1 MAASNPLLTKSIKK
15 ALVML
20 FAGWTLAFVL
30 LFYYV
35 LNFNWYASVADS
47 LMTNFL
53 LALSCFVV
61 SIILKFYQPKQE
73 VVIFVV
79 ILSISLSLISAY
91 LSTYALSTIFVHYK
105 SYVSFLDFSLYF
117 RFIILFVFL
126 AWCAFANLLWYRI
139 EEQSEMKERLYNTQ
153 NLAKEAELNK
163 LRHQLQPHFLFN
175 SLNSVY
181 ALTIVNP
188 KEAGV
193 MITKLASFL
202 RGTLKRDDEVWV
214 SVAEEMEYIQL
225 YLDIEKVR
233 FSHRLNLDVQI
244 DEETLDKCLP
254 GTLLQ
259 PIVENAIKFGLYNTS
274 AAILIS
280 VSVTLENNVLQ
291 ISVKNPYDP
300 QVKSAGGT
308 GFGLTA
314 IRRRLYLLF
323 ADNTLLQTSS
333 LEGNIYLTTLK
344 IPQKNDQNDTH

>member
-1 MAASNPLLTKSIKK
+1 VTNNPLLSVKVQK
-15 ALVML
+15 AAVML
-20 FAGWTLAFVL
+20 FVVWIAAFVL
-30 LFYYV
+30 LFYYT
-35 LNFNWYASVADS
+35 LNFNWFASVADS
-47 LMTNFL
+47 VITNVL
-53 LALSCFVV
+53 LGASCLVLSTV
-61 SIILKFYQPKQE
+61 LRFYQPKQE
-73 VVIFVV
+73 IVLFVIIMAIGLAVVVAFTSRYLLSNIF
-79 ILSISLSLISAY
+79 SHYQTY
-91 LSTYALSTIFVHYK
+91 LSFLS
-105 SYVSFLDFSLYF
+105 FSLPF
-117 RFIILFVFL
+117 RLIVLFVFL
-126 AWCAFANLLWYRI
+126 AWCAFANILWYRL
-139 EEQSEMKERLYNTQ
+139 EEQSEMQARLFTAQ

-214 SVAEEMEYIQL
+214 NVAEEMEYIQL

-233 FSHRLNLDVQI
+233 FSHRLNLDIQI
-244 DEETLDKCLP
+244 DQDTLELCLP

-280 VSVTLENNVLQ
+280 LWVTTENNILK
-291 ISVKNPYDP
+291 ISVKNPFDP
-300 QVKSAGGT
+300 EIKATGGT

-323 ADNTLLQTSS
+323 ADNSLLQTATVD
-333 LEGNIYLTTLK
+333 GNTYLTTLK
-344 IPQKNDQNDTH
+344 IPQKYDQNHTN

>member
-1 MAASNPLLTKSIKK
+1 VANNPLLSKRVQKTG
-15 ALVML
+15 VML
-20 FAGWTLAFVL
+20 FGAWISAFVL
-30 LFYYV
+30 LFYYT
-35 LNFNWYASVADS
+35 LNFNWYAAVADS
-47 LMTNFL
+47 LITNTL
-53 LALSCFVV
+53 LAMSCLVV
-61 SIILKFYQPKQE
+61 GTILRFYQPKQE
-73 VVIFVV
+73 IVLFVV
-79 ILSISLSLISAY
+79 VL
-91 LSTYALSTIFVHYK
+91 ALVLAVA
-105 SYVSFLDFSLYF
+105 VSFLSSYVLHMIFARYQTYASFLNVSMPF
-117 RFIILFVFL
+117 RMIVLFVFL
-126 AWCAFANLLWYRI
+126 AWCAFANVLWYKL
-139 EEQSEMKERLYNTQ
+139 EEQSETQERLHTAQ

-188 KEAGV
+188 KEAGI

-214 SVAEEMEYIQL
+214 SVEEEMEYIQL

-233 FSHRLNLDVQI
+233 FSHRLNLDIRI
-244 DEETLDKCLP
+244 DEDTLGLCLP

-280 VSVTLENNVLQ
+280 VHVKVAHNLLQ
-291 ISVKNPYDP
+291 ISVKNPFDP
-300 QVKSAGGT
+300 EMSATGGT

-323 ADNTLLQTSS
+323 ADSNLLQTAT
-333 LEGNIYLTTLK
+333 LDENIYLTTLK
-344 IPQKNDQNDTH
+344 IPQKYDQNHTY

>member
-1 MAASNPLLTKSIKK
+1 MSNNPLLSKSVQKTG
-15 ALVML
+15 VTL
-20 FAGWTLAFVL
+20 FVAWTIAFIL
-30 LFYYV
+30 LFNYT

-47 LMTNFL
+47 VVTNGFL
-53 LALSCFVV
+53 AVSCLIAGVT
-61 SIILKFYQPKQE
+61 LRFYQPKQE
-73 VVIFVV
+73 LVWFVL
-79 ILSISLSLISAY
+79 IL
-91 LSTYALSTIFVHYK
+91 TVALAAAA
-105 SYVSFLDFSLYF
+105 SFLSKYILHMIFIRYETYSDFLDVSMAF
-117 RFIILFVFL
+117 RFIVLFVFL
-126 AWCAFANLLWYRI
+126 AWYAFANLLWYRL
-139 EEQSEMKERLYNTQ
+139 EEQSEMQERLHTTQ

-188 KEAGV
+188 KEAGL

-233 FSHRLNLDVQI
+233 FSHRLNLDITI
-244 DEETLDKCLP
+244 DEDTLELCLP

-280 VSVTLENNVLQ
+280 VAVKVENNVLTVM
-291 ISVKNPYDP
+291 VKNPYDP
-300 QVKSAGGT
+300 EMKATGGT

-323 ADNTLLQTSS
+323 ADNTLLQTAA
-333 LEGNIYLTTLK
+333 LEGNIYQTTLK
-344 IPQKNDQNDTH
+344 IPQKI

>member
-1 MAASNPLLTKSIKK
+1 VTNNPLLSRTIQKS
-15 ALVML
+15 AATL
-20 FAGWTLAFVL
+20 FLAWIIAFVL
-30 LFYYV
+30 LFYYT
-35 LNFNWYASVADS
+35 LNFNWFASIADS
-47 LMTNFL
+47 LITNVFL
-53 LALSCFVV
+53 GLCCLVLSLV
-61 SIILKFYQPKQE
+61 LRFYQPKQE
-73 VVIFVV
+73 IVLFVIILTLVLSAATAFLSRFLLSSLFVNYQSY
-79 ILSISLSLISAY
+79 IL
-91 LSTYALSTIFVHYK
+91 
-105 SYVSFLDFSLYF
+105 FLNFSLPF

-126 AWCAFANLLWYRI
+126 AWCAFANVLWYRL
-139 EEQSEMKERLYNTQ
+139 EEQSEMKERLFAAQ

-233 FSHRLNLDVQI
+233 FSHRLNLDIQI
-244 DEETLDKCLP
+244 DENTLGLSLP

-274 AAILIS
+274 GAILIS
-280 VSVTLENNVLQ
+280 VLVQVENNLLK
-291 ISVKNPYDP
+291 ISIQNPYDP
-300 QVKSAGGT
+300 EVKSAGGT

-323 ADNTLLQTSS
+323 ADSSLLQTAS

-344 IPQKNDQNDTH
+344 IPQKI